1 MITKVLTLLGLV
13 ALAYSASIPDSAEWS
28 WEQFKL
34 IHGKVYQDK
43 EEEIYRKSIFEENL
57 KDIKE
62 HNKLYLDGLVPY
74 SKEANHLA
82 DKHIEEIIGEGF
94 KYDPEEAQNEEVH
107 HLGNVEAPVSYDWR
121 RVPGVVTP
129 VKNQGQC
136 GSCWSFSSTGA
147 IEGQLMLKRG
157 QSVSLSEQQ
166 LVDCSRNFGNY
177 GCRGGWMNN
186 AFKYIAY
193 AGGITTEN
201 QYPYT
206 ARDGYCNFNPASAVA
221 TVTGFRNLPSGDE
234 ESLKNAVGT
243 IGPIA
248 VAIQSNQN
256 LQLYRGGIFYD
267 PSCSKQMNH
276 AVLAVG
282 YGRDASRNLDY
293 WIIKNS
299 WSASWGEQGY
309 FRMARNYGNMCSIS
323 TQASYP
329 TV

>member
-1 MITKVLTLLGLV
+1 MTKVLALLGLV
-13 ALAYSASIPDSAEWS
+13 ALASCASIPESADWS
-28 WEQFKL
+28 WEQFKE
-34 IHGKVYQDK
+34 IHSKTYPDLL
-43 EEEIYRKSIFEENL
+43 EEIYRRSIFEDNL

-74 SKEANHLA
+74 SKEANHLS
-82 DKHIEEIIGEGF
+82 DKTIEEIIGAGVQGI
-94 KYDPEEAQNEEVH
+94 PEEAEAQDVVQ
-107 HLGNVEAPVSYDWR
+107 LGDVNAPASFDWR
-121 RVPGVVTP
+121 SYPGVVTP

-147 IEGQLMLKRG
+147 IEGQLMIQKR
-157 QSVSLSEQQ
+157 QSFSLSEQQ
-166 LVDCSRNFGNY
+166 LVDCSTQFGNY

-186 AFKYIAY
+186 AFKYIAW
-193 AGGITTEN
+193 AGGITTET

-206 ARDGYCNFNPASAVA
+206 ARDGTCHFNPASAVA
-221 TVTGFRNLPSGDE
+221 TVTGYRNLPRGDE
-234 ESLKNAVGT
+234 ESLKNAVASV
-243 IGPIA
+243 GPIA
-248 VAIQSNQN
+248 VAIQANQN

-267 PSCSKQMNH
+267 PNCGLTMNH

-293 WIIKNS
+293 WIVKNS
-299 WSASWGEQGY
+299 WSSRWGEQGY
-309 FRMARNYGNMCSIS
+309 FRMARNYGNMCSIA